1 MPITHAAEPKLDGKT
16 AIIVGASAG
25 MGMASARLFAEH
37 GANVIMVGRNQQ
49 RLQEAADQIGD
60 QAVPVVADV
69 RDASQL
75 KAAFDIAE
83 ERWGELHV
91 VFNNAGPGDGGS
103 HTIADMTADIFD
115 DFIAVNLRAVFLGM
129 KYAIPL
135 MERAG
140 GGSIISTSSI
150 GGISGVPGAAAYC
163 AGKAGAHAL
172 ARTAAAELSHL
183 NIRANVIVPGAVVT
197 RFGLPSDAEQ
207 TEADLRATRE
217 RQANLAPMGRGG
229 EAEEIASL
237 ALFLACDDSS
247 FITGQ
252 CIVADGGMTAVN
264 GWIYQQ
270 PRAD

>member
-1 MPITHAAEPKLDGKT
+1 MPITPAAEPKLDGKT

-25 MGMASARLFAEH
+25 MGLASARLFAEH

-49 RLQEAADQIGD
+49 RLREASDLIGD

-69 RDASQL
+69 RDESQL
-75 KAAFDIAE
+75 KAAFDTAE

-140 GGSIISTSSI
+140 GGSIISTSSV
-150 GGISGVPGAAAYC
+150 GALAGIATTAGYNAA
-163 AGKAGAHAL
+163 KAGVHSL
-172 ARTAAAELSHL
+172 TRVAAAETAAKG
-183 NIRANVIVPGAVVT
+183 IRANVIVPGAIAT

-207 TEADLRATRE
+207 TEADLQATRE
-217 RQANLAPMGRGG
+217 RQAHLAPMGRGG
-229 EAEEIASL
+229 EAGDIASL
-237 ALFLACDDSS
+237 ALFLASDDSA

-252 CIVADGGMTAVN
+252 CFVADGGMMGVN

-270 PRAD
+270 SAT